1 VLLVE
6 AGPAEGPETMSVP
19 AAWATLV
26 GCEVDWAFK
35 SVPQVE
41 QE

>member
-1 VLLVE
+1 MLLVE
-6 AGPAEGPETMSVP
+6 GGPAEGPEAMSVP
-19 AAWATLV
+19 AAWVTLV

-35 SVPQVE
+35 SVLQVE